1 MPLSHRS
8 FPLLVAGVAL
18 ASLSLSG
25 CTDFRRAVGWDKV
38 IPDEFAVVS
47 RAPLAIPPD
56 YTLRPPRLGAPRA
69 QETAPVE
76 QARQTVFRAA
86 HDEQAALPPAAG
98 TRSPAEGELL
108 QKAGAAD
115 APANIRELVNRDVAE
130 TQPVDESF
138 VDKLLFWRGG
148 SEKAG
153 DAGQLVDP
161 EKEAQ
166 RLREAKASGKSPA
179 ADAGAAPVIERTHTP
194 SLFERL
200 F

>member
-1 MPLSHRS
+1 LSHRS
-8 FPLLVAGVAL
+8 FSLVVARVAL

-56 YTLRPPRLGAPRA
+56 YTLRPPRLGAPRN

-86 HDEQAALPPAAG
+86 GDQQAALPAAAG
-98 TRSPAEGELL
+98 TRSAAEGELL
-108 QKAGAAD
+108 QKAGVGE
-115 APANIRELVNRDVAE
+115 APPNIRELVNEDASQS
-130 TQPVDESF
+130 QPVDEGF
-138 VDKLLFWRGG
+138 VDKLLFWR
-148 SEKAG
+148 SSDKTG